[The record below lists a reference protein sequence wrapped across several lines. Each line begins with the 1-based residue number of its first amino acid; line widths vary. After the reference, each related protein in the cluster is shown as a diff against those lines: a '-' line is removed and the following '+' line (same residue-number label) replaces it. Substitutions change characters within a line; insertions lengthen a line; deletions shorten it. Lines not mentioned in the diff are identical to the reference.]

1 MKKRKTVD
9 VMTYAM
15 RDMMHVIH
23 AMTETAEA
31 EDLSQD
37 DKKQGL
43 DNAGSC
49 DFFMNISLYEHLIYT
64 CSPQTGFCYPDVYA
78 FLILSR
84 CAPA

>member
-49 DFFMNISLYEHLIYT
+49 DFL
-64 CSPQTGFCYPDVYA
+64 
-78 FLILSR
+78 
-84 CAPA
+84 